1 MATTLNAEIRVIKN
15 LVKFMCQEFEVSK
28 VTPAH
33 NLARMCNQLKRQL
46 VQEIYI
52 YTCTEEGPLRCIT
65 VCIILRCAALHN
77 SIERRFH
84 RLIDIYEMV

>member
-1 MATTLNAEIRVIKN
+1 
-15 LVKFMCQEFEVSK
+15 MCQEFEVSK

-46 VQEIYI
+46 LVHEIYI
-52 YTCTEEGPLRCIT
+52 YTCTEEGPLRCII
-65 VCIILRCAALHN
+65 VCIILRCAALHC
-77 SIERRFH
+77 SIASRFH